1 MKLQDSVDR
10 HVTFYIQYLFFL
22 KKHIYSNMQYYV
34 QFEEYIL
41 HRRAKRPQFNGA

>member
-10 HVTFYIQYLFFL
+10 HVTFYIQYLKK

-41 HRRAKRPQFNGA
+41 HRRAKRPQFNGV